1 MINNISCSIK
11 NNFEEKDK
19 ARESTLAISRDVVRN
34 CRAAMYKIHNKDFSK
49 AFMLIGKA
57 EEMLKKIDGLLQN
70 YPDIYY
76 SGYLEH
82 AQQEFVECIV
92 VYNILKKD
100 SEGDKMPGP
109 GDLNVSDVAYLN
121 GLGDVSGE
129 LRRHTLDLI
138 RKGTPEEGET
148 YLQLMEEI
156 HNCLMMF
163 DYPDAMT
170 HGLRHKTDVTRS
182 IIEKT
187 RGDLTNAI
195 RQQML
200 ERAMKD
206 FENKIN

>member
-1 MINNISCSIK
+1 MINNISCGIK
-11 NNFEEKDK
+11 NNFEQKDK
-19 ARESTLAISRDVVRN
+19 AREGALAISRDVVRN
-34 CRAAMYKIHNKDFSK
+34 CRAAMYRIHNRDPVK
-49 AFMLIGKA
+49 ALQMIGEA
-57 EEMLKKIDGLLQN
+57 GEMLQRIDELLQGH
-70 YPDIYY
+70 PDVYF
-76 SGYLEH
+76 SGFLEH
-82 AQQEFVECIV
+82 AQQEYVECIV
-92 VYNILKKD
+92 VHHILNAED
-100 SEGDKMPGP
+100 GAILPGP
-109 GDLNVSDVAYLN
+109 EVLKVSDIAYLN

-138 RKGTPEEGET
+138 RKGVPEEGET

-195 RQQML
+195 RQQQL
-200 ERAMKD
+200 EKAMKE
-206 FENKIN
+206 FEERIN